1 MNRRAFLELLAHG
14 ALGAAVASTFD
25 LEKLLWVPKP
35 MVTVPAMPS
44 IATDVA
50 TGISIRMVKEWDI
63 KRGDRF
69 TIEGKFALNPVTRQ
83 PTEFLQQFEVT
94 DVVNGVARIYPGG
107 AWYGNG

>member
-1 MNRRAFLELLAHG
+1 MG
-14 ALGAAVASTFD
+14 VDAAVAPTNTVSFVMHEPQSTG
-25 LEKLLWVPKP
+25 
-35 MVTVPAMPS
+35 